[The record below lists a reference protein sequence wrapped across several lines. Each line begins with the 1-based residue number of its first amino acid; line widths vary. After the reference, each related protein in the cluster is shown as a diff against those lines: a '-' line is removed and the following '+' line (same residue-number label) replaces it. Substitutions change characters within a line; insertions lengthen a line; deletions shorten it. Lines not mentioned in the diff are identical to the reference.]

1 MKIGMGISYNFV
13 VLVVDRYSLYVK
25 PVLIG
30 HTCANDIR
38 DCDLRGNEFKISYD
52 PVLDVIVEK
61 PSIYLYHA
69 DKNGIN
75 LHNFSPK

>member
-1 MKIGMGISYNFV
+1 MV
-13 VLVVDRYSLYVK
+13 TAHADRYARPFYVK

-30 HTCANDIR
+30 HTCANDIK
-38 DCDLRGNEFKISYD
+38 DCDLRGNEFKIPYD

-75 LHNFSPK
+75 LHNFFPK